1 MRSFMQHIC
10 VFSRIQGQ
18 EMGNEFNYDKVYTAS
33 LNANDPNTS
42 QSAVSNQFILFSA
55 FK

>member
-1 MRSFMQHIC
+1 MQHIC

-33 LNANDPNTS
+33 LNANEK
-42 QSAVSNQFILFSA
+42 
-55 FK
+55 FKKFDEMIK